1 MCAWAVKTASLY
13 TATLL
18 RAGTACRS
26 VPRWIFGTN
35 GVCKD
40 RMTGKESF
48 PKIPGLGT
56 LPQTVHCCPT
66 LILLSTMTPGGTSK
80 CVTHSGA
87 DVSGRH
93 ALLARAIDV
102 DFAGSR
108 ISSRSVVSN
117 CPLLISSTP
126 NRAELVLRL

>member
-26 VPRWIFGTN
+26 VARWILGTN
-35 GVCKD
+35 GVCTD

-56 LPQTVHCCPT
+56 LPHTVHCCPT
-66 LILLSTMTPGGTSK
+66 LILLSTMTPGGTSR
-80 CVTHSGA
+80 CVTHSGG

-108 ISSRSVVSN
+108 ISSRSVVSKF
-117 CPLLISSTP
+117 PLLTSIP
-126 NRAELVLRL
+126 RIRAELVFRL